1 MTQEESLKYRPA
13 APVAPLPLDL
23 GAFHQT
29 HRVAYVRWAE
39 RYLGNRQDAEEA
51 VDQTF
56 EDLARNWSVV
66 LSKANPAAYAW
77 TVMKNRTID
86 HARARGRRPLLCEAE
101 VFETV
106 AVSAGADPFEALQDS
121 LALAEAVNQL
131 SERQKD
137 VFFLRHREGF
147 SVAEV
152 ATHLGITE
160 AGVRSIDRYA
170 KHHLRQILSKE
181 QEGGCP

>member
-1 MTQEESLKYRPA
+1 MTQEESLGYPPA
-13 APVAPLPLDL
+13 APMARLPLDL
-23 GAFHQT
+23 SAFHQT
-29 HRVAYVRWAE
+29 HRAAYVRWAE

-56 EDLARNWSVV
+56 EELARNWPAV

-77 TVMKNRTID
+77 TAMKSRTID
-86 HARARGRRPLLCEAE
+86 YARARGRRALLCETE

-106 AVSAGADPFEALQDS
+106 AVHTAADPIEALQNSLS
-121 LALAEAVNQL
+121 LADAVNKL
-131 SERQKD
+131 SDRQKD

-170 KHHLRQILSKE
+170 KHHLRQILSQE
-181 QEGGCP
+181 QEGDHP